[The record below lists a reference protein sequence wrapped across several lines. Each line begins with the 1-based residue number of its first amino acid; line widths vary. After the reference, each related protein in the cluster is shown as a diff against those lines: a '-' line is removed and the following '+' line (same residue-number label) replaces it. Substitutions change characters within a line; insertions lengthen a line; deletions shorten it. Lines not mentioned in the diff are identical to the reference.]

1 MQAYIKQEWKSLYT
15 FDLQEQELPDYE
27 VSNWYVSTHPNSI
40 FVSNLMVAK
49 PDSNC
54 RYALWNNQFT
64 VHYLDDRTEHR
75 VLSTVAELRATLENV
90 FCLNLKAI
98 ADLDRMLQQ
107 LIERSCAMT

>member
-1 MQAYIKQEWKSLYT
+1 
-15 FDLQEQELPDYE
+15 
-27 VSNWYVSTHPNSI
+27 
-40 FVSNLMVAK
+40 MVAK

-64 VHYLDDRTEHR
+64 VHYLDGRTEHR

-90 FCLNLKAI
+90 FCLNLGLI

-107 LIERSCAMT
+107 LIERSCAVT